1 MAQHSN
7 KISKSMKLGFAA
19 MAALGAMAHA
29 NDAMALETRQCG
41 TSESMRAALR
51 AEGQVP
57 LIVAY
62 RSIPSRPKNY
72 FSTNENLSLGYQFEE
87 QNGEICIAAKY
98 RDIRLNND
106 ETVAIPAW
114 ARIAPANSA
123 YNGFLNTQ
131 QTRDNAR
138 VIFGALALGKDAN
151 GRDVPTSKIVVT
163 QGRDGQCG
171 RIAGY
176 QCVSNRGTTV
186 AGYANGEYAIAM
198 DVEDIAPNSNFS
210 KLAEARTTTATTLL
224 ASNTPR

>member
-1 MAQHSN
+1 MA
-7 KISKSMKLGFAA
+7 KSSFMRNAIIGL
-19 MAALGAMAHA
+19 AALGTVAA
-29 NDAMALETRQCG
+29 NDAMALETGYCAP
-41 TSESMRAALR
+41 TETVKAELR

-87 QNGEICIAAKY
+87 QNGQICVRAKY

-106 ETVAIPAW
+106 ENVAIPAW
-114 ARIAPANSA
+114 ARIAPANSS

-131 QTRDNAR
+131 RTRDNAR

-151 GRDVPTSKIVVT
+151 GREVPTSKIVLT
-163 QGRDGQCG
+163 QGVGDQF
-171 RIAGY
+171 
-176 QCVSNRGTTV
+176 VSNRGTTV

-198 DVEDIAPNSNFS
+198 GVHDIAPSSNFT
-210 KLAEARTTTATTLL
+210 KLADARTTTATTLL